1 MAERLTDALV
11 RRANAGDRPQ
21 VFFWDADVKGFG
33 LRVTNR
39 GAKSFILDYR
49 VSGRQRRIT
58 IGGYPDWSVAAARTK
73 AGDLKREVDRGRD
86 PMGERHADRAAP
98 TLAELWGR
106 YKRDHLPRKAE
117 RSQVDERI
125 MWEKLI
131 LPELGKYKV
140 MEVSHDQVEALHR
153 KITRERG
160 TPVRANRVV
169 EVLRKAY
176 NLAIRWE
183 WCENNPASG
192 IQKNR
197 EEKRERYLSPE
208 ELARLSAALD
218 GHGEPVSAN
227 AIRLLMLTG
236 ARKSEVLTATWA
248 MFDLDKGVWVKPS
261 AHTKQRRE
269 HRLPLSAA
277 ALDLL
282 REIKKTAEGP
292 YVFPGKT
299 DEDGTPHPLTDIKR
313 SWESV
318 CIKAGLATQ
327 VEKRNRDGKVMKDK
341 DGNTVMTW
349 KPNVRIHDLRHSLAS
364 LLVSGG
370 ASLPMIGAML
380 GHTQVQTT
388 QRYAHLYDE
397 PLREAAEHV
406 GNTIGA
412 ATGALAKAEGDRP

>member
-11 RRANAGDRPQ
+11 RRASAGNRPQ
-21 VFFWDADVKGFG
+21 VFLWDAAVKGFG

-49 VSGRQRRIT
+49 VKGRQRRIT
-58 IGGYPDWSVAAARTK
+58 IGNYPDWSVAAARTE
-73 AGDLKREVDRGRD
+73 AGNLKKKVDLGHD
-86 PMGERHADRAAP
+86 PLGQRHAERAAP
-98 TLAELWGR
+98 TLRDLWER
-106 YKRDHLPRKAE
+106 YRQDHLPRKAA
-117 RSQVDERI
+117 RSQVDETI

-131 LPELGKYKV
+131 LPELGKDRV
-140 MEVSHDQVEALHR
+140 MDITHDQVEALHR
-153 KITRERG
+153 RITVERG
-160 TPVRANRVV
+160 TPVRANRTV
-169 EVLRKAY
+169 EVLRKAF

-183 WCENNPASG
+183 WRGDNPASG
-192 IQKNR
+192 IRKNP
-197 EEKRERYLSPE
+197 EERRERFLSPE

-218 GHGEPVSAN
+218 GHGEPVSTN
-227 AIRLLMLTG
+227 AIRMLMLTG
-236 ARKSEVLTATWA
+236 ARKSEVLGATWD
-248 MFDLDKGVWVKPS
+248 MFDLDRGVWVKPS

-269 HRLPLSAA
+269 HRVPLSAA

-282 REIKKTAEGP
+282 REIRKTADGP

-299 DEDGTPHPLTDIKR
+299 DEDGTPRPLTDIKR

-318 CIKAGLATQ
+318 CVKAGLAVQ
-327 VEKRNRDGKVMKDK
+327 VPKRNRQGKVMKDK
-341 DGNTVMTW
+341 DGKTILTW
-349 KPNVRIHDLRHSLAS
+349 KPNVRIHDLRHSFAS

-397 PLREAAEHV
+397 PLRQAAEHV
-406 GNTIGA
+406 GNTIGSA
-412 ATGALAKAEGDRP
+412 IAKATETAHAGS

>member
-11 RRANAGDRPQ
+11 RRASAGDRPQ

-49 VSGRQRRIT
+49 VKGRQRRIT
-58 IGGYPDWSVAAARTK
+58 IGGYPDWSVAAAR
-73 AGDLKREVDRGRD
+73 AEACDLKREVDRGRD
-86 PMGERHADRAAP
+86 PMGERHVDRVAP
-98 TLAELWGR
+98 TLRDLWDR

-140 MEVSHDQVEALHR
+140 KEVSHDQVEALHR
-153 KITRERG
+153 KITKVRG

-197 EEKRERYLSPE
+197 EEKRERFLSPE

-218 GHGEPVSAN
+218 DHGKPVSAN

-236 ARKSEVLTATWA
+236 ARKSEVLTATWD

-269 HRLPLSAA
+269 HRVPLSAA
-277 ALDLL
+277 ALALL
-282 REIKKTAEGP
+282 REMKKTAAGD
-292 YVFPGKT
+292 YVFPGKS
-299 DEDGTPHPLTDIKR
+299 DDQPLTDIKR

-318 CIKAGLATQ
+318 CVKAGLAIQ
-327 VEKRNRDGKVMKDK
+327 VEKRNREGKMMKDK

-349 KPNVRIHDLRHSLAS
+349 KPNVRIHDLRHSFAS

-397 PLREAAEHV
+397 PLREAADHV
-406 GNTIGA
+406 GNTI
-412 ATGALAKAEGDRP
+412 AKATEAAHADS

>member
-1 MAERLTDALV
+1 MAEQITDALV
-11 RRANAGDRPQ
+11 RRSSAGDRAQ
-21 VFFWDADVKGFG
+21 VFFWDTEVKGFG
-33 LRVTNR
+33 LRITNA

-49 VSGRQRRIT
+49 ILGRQRRIT
-58 IGGYPDWSVAAARTK
+58 IGNYPDWSVKAARRE
-73 AGDLKREVDRGRD
+73 AGDLKKLVDKGED
-86 PMGERHADRAAP
+86 PMGDRHALRSAP
-98 TLAELWGR
+98 TVEDLWTR
-106 YKRDHLPRKAE
+106 YQRDHLPRKAE

-140 MEVSHDQVEALHR
+140 MEITHDQVEALHR
-153 KITRERG
+153 KITIERG

-169 EVLRKAY
+169 EVLRKAF
-176 NLAIRWE
+176 NLAMRWE
-183 WCENNPASG
+183 WVEGNPASG

-197 EEKRERYLSPE
+197 EEKRERFLTPE
-208 ELARLSAALD
+208 ELARLSSALAE
-218 GHGEPVSAN
+218 HGEPVSAN

-236 ARKSEVLTATWA
+236 ARKSEVLRATWA

-269 HRLPLSAA
+269 HRVPLSAA
-277 ALDLL
+277 ALTLL
-282 REIKKTAEGP
+282 KEIKKTAETP
-292 YVFPGKT
+292 FVFPGKI
-299 DEDGTPHPLTDIKR
+299 DEDGTPHPITDIKR

-318 CIKAGLATQ
+318 CVKAGLADRMA
-327 VEKRNRDGKVMKDK
+327 KRNRDGKVMTDK
-341 DGNTVMTW
+341 AGKPVMTW
-349 KPNVRIHDLRHSLAS
+349 KPNVRIHDLRHSFAS

-397 PLREAAEHV
+397 PLREAANHV
-406 GNTIGA
+406 GDAI
-412 ATGALAKAEGDRP
+412 AKATAQ

>member
-11 RRANAGDRPQ
+11 RRASAGDRAQ
-21 VFFWDADVKGFG
+21 VFFWDAEVKGFG
-33 LRVTNR
+33 LRITNK

-49 VSGRQRRIT
+49 VGGRQRRIT
-58 IGGYPDWSVAAARTK
+58 IGNYPDWSVKAARTE
-73 AGDLKREVDRGRD
+73 AGDLKKLVDKGED
-86 PMGERHADRAAP
+86 PMGERHAQRAAP
-98 TLAELWGR
+98 TVEDLWRR
-106 YKRDHLPRKAE
+106 YQENHLPRKAP

-125 MWEKLI
+125 MWDKLI
-131 LPELGKYKV
+131 LPELGKFKV
-140 MEVSHDQVEALHR
+140 TEVSHDQVEALHR
-153 KITRERG
+153 KITKERG
-160 TPVRANRVV
+160 TPIRANRTV

-183 WCENNPASG
+183 WCESNPASG
-192 IQKNR
+192 VQKNR
-197 EEKRERYLSPE
+197 EEKRERFLSPE
-208 ELARLSAALD
+208 ELARLSTALAE
-218 GHGEPVSAN
+218 HGEPVSAN

-269 HRLPLSAA
+269 HRVPLSAV
-277 ALDLL
+277 ALALL
-282 REIKKTAEGP
+282 REMRKTTDGP
-292 YVFPGKT
+292 FVFPGKAG
-299 DEDGTPHPLTDIKR
+299 DQPLTDVKH

-318 CIKAGLATQ
+318 CVRAGLATR
-327 VEKRNRDGKVMKDK
+327 VEKRNREGKVMKGR
-341 DGNTVMTW
+341 DGQPVMAW
-349 KPNVRIHDLRHSLAS
+349 KPAVRIHDLRHSFAS

-397 PLREAAEHV
+397 PLREAANHV
-406 GNTIGA
+406 GDTI
-412 ATGALAKAEGDRP
+412 AKATEAAHAGS